1 MGPVKGRLATW
12 VMNIV
17 NSSGYFI
24 LLPGSIAARAQSFF
38 YGAKVPKG
46 SLFAWLQSAGMK
58 TVVILRFFWPF

>member
-12 VMNIV
+12 MMNIV
-17 NSSGYFI
+17 NLSGYFI
-24 LLPGSIAARAQSFF
+24 LPGFISARAQSFF

-58 TVVILRFFWPF
+58 WSPS